1 VLTYL
6 MASGKDSWI
15 LLAGLCAV
23 TGLLGTYFG
32 MMVTRRELSSW
43 GARLLRRAD
52 RRFSGADGGGEPEA
66 EAFEP
71 SLSELDRHLD
81 WIVEQQLQRER
92 DLIISVI
99 ASLISALEARDP
111 CTRDHSSKVAHLAVR
126 LGRELGLAPDRL
138 YEVHLGGLLHDVGK
152 IGIPDSILLKPAGLT
167 RSEYEVM
174 KSHTV
179 LGARILAGLPGLEAV
194 SDIILSHHEMYD
206 GRGYPAGLAGNEIPL
221 GSRIIAVSDTYLSL
235 TESRPYRTG
244 QPLAKAMKEIR
255 RVAGRQLD
263 PDVVDALERVLERE
277 GRVFRG
283 TFDASE
289 PEPLEAERLAS

>member
-6 MASGKDSWI
+6 LASGKDSWI
-15 LLAGLCAV
+15 LLALLCAV

-32 MMVTRRELSSW
+32 MLVTRRELSTW

-52 RRFSGADGGGEPEA
+52 RCFSGADGREEPDA

-111 CTRDHSSKVAHLAVR
+111 CTRDHSSKVAHFAVR

-174 KSHTV
+174 KSHAV
-179 LGARILAGLPGLEAV
+179 LGARILAGIPGLEAV

-206 GRGYPAGLAGNEIPL
+206 GRGYPAGLAGDEIPL

-235 TESRPYRTG
+235 TESRPYRPG
-244 QPLAKAMKEIR
+244 QPRAKAMKEIR

-283 TFDASE
+283 TFDTSE